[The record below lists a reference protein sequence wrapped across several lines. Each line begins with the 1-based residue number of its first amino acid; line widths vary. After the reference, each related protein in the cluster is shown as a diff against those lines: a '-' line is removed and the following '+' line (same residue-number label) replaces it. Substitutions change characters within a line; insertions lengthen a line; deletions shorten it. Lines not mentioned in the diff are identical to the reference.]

1 MAKKVERSKTNDD
14 FDFDDDLNF
23 DDLNF
28 DDDVSGMMDDDL
40 ANDSRSPVMKALSGT
55 IDAGKD
61 ELLDVDNYKDI
72 ISNALPNEYG
82 KITSDLSPLTS
93 KLKDT
98 YREQADQ
105 MKPGLKEL
113 ARNVDKL
120 IPQENE
126 RAKNMLKTIR
136 EKLGIED
143 DYYSQ
148 GNNRETDMKNSLEDI
163 FNEQR
168 EVENQRYIREQAEE
182 NIEKGIEEKRF
193 KTQVNISSSMQSD
206 IARLRQ
212 YNDKINI
219 AYQKKSLELQ
229 YKSLFV
235 ASDLLA
241 ETKRNN
247 ALVKPQLMAIAKNTA
262 LPEIQKQRLTE
273 NIKETFRDRF
283 KRTVDSALFDKEGY
297 FQRGVDNI
305 IGGITDKLNSVNS
318 GIEGAARMTD
328 EVNNALEMGSGVGM
342 GKEEAL
348 SQSIVAFGSGFLTEI
363 IGDKIKDKVF
373 TPDRMD
379 EGAYKKLIQASKYT
393 GNLPGL
399 IHDLRSSDKLNQIE
413 LEDSENASIWS
424 ILKNK
429 TSNLF
434 KRGAAGVLEN
444 FDTGMSMG
452 GTLSSGQGVH
462 AIEVADGFDNRT
474 KKTINDIIPGLL
486 SMQLRELQM
495 LRTGREDVELVR
507 YDHKEGKF
515 STTSELA
522 ERFRTDMIKASSG
535 DSLNRKVDSIMKEI
549 IGDKTLS
556 ESATIALRRRIK
568 SLATENGIFDV
579 KYLKSEAFYKGMD
592 DRVIDEIKMVISENF
607 DESKKGFTL
616 RDKEISDQ
624 FVELKET
631 LRDPRLYIDDFAR
644 LGNLDILE
652 KLGMV
657 KKSGYDR
664 GVIIGKSIEELVTG
678 KGIREYQSADAPIIG
693 PNTRDKDSTGKS
705 KTKPKMLHEVELIRK
720 ALSDYPK
727 QMTNKLDEVIA
738 ELRGTAVSDIN
749 AKEDIRPTNTSSVLD
764 KFKKFNIFNWK
775 YKKGEG
781 DGREHTGPMAQDI
794 NETFG
799 ETAAPGGTRIDL
811 TTLNGINMAAISELY
826 EKYLTLEER
835 NDIDNM
841 KNTRDILLGIKK
853 DTAVIAKRSGVNFG
867 FGDIS
872 VDLHKLVVG
881 LQHLLP
887 NVDLDEV
894 LENGKKKY
902 RTGKEFMI
910 DAVKDA
916 GSYLKE
922 KGIRYKDAFL
932 DTMDWSANKLRQGG
946 NIVTK
951 GIGKGY
957 RGARALW
964 DKHGDTIKG
973 KVKDGLIS
981 LKDSAFWMMNTA
993 ADKLKMVYSD
1003 ILPKGFS
1010 FLKDRLGEAKSF
1022 ILDTYNRPIDI
1033 YVKGNPTPVMY
1044 ALKMKNAFYYN
1055 VSDDSVINNLGD
1067 IKGEVKDAEG
1077 NIVLTMDDI
1086 HNGLVNARGE
1096 PVKVGITSVGS
1107 FAKDALGY
1115 VTRRFIGA
1123 GKDVLGMA
1131 GKAGDW
1137 VRGKLGNLFPNM
1149 ANWFATF
1156 DISQFSIFND
1166 KTNLYLEQIRDLL
1179 NYRLPGTPTDFGLG
1193 DESSN
1198 SFVGPKRP
1206 KDLVIKSLEKGKE
1219 SIKDK
1224 IKGKTGDLKDK
1235 LFGGGSSVGDAVGST
1250 GGEGGQVPAGTSGGS
1265 GVTGAAMG
1273 AVLGSGV
1280 VGGAIGGAVDSA
1292 GGWISDKASSIFNR
1306 DPNTPRKSAKEWMK
1320 EKISNLRKPRRPMKE
1335 WFKDKLTNSTEAN
1348 LFRKAK
1354 DKIFNRNKPTD
1365 EVKPEGASNDPNTNN
1380 QPQTQDQGQPTQPG
1394 IFRRGLGML
1403 GGLIGGSQPRE
1414 GESDSNRP
1422 SIGDRI
1428 KSTLGSF
1435 KKDSGKRVE
1444 DPKFNDQDGDGDRD
1458 GNFKERFEEMEQ
1470 RKKEKSKAQ
1479 LGFDSKMRYKG
1490 GNIIDRMMGMIGGL
1504 MGGGGIGGAADAV
1517 GGAADLAGAAGDLMP
1532 DGSRRGP
1539 VGGAPGSPAGKKPG
1553 LLRRIGTPIANV
1565 MDKLGGTKAGAAV
1578 ASKLGALRN
1587 GLTVLGLV
1595 SGATPIGMLSAGGSA
1610 LMTGVGA
1617 MMASPVVLG
1626 GLAIAAG
1633 AYGVYKLGQF
1643 MTRNSAD
1650 DIDLIRLTQYG
1661 LSEDQ
1666 DSDYHYMFELE
1677 QYLIDNVVGYNS
1689 NKEAQI
1695 TGNKLDAEEVLDI
1708 FGIDP
1713 DDTER
1718 TKAFLQWFNGRFKPV
1733 FLTHLTAIAKIDPK
1747 IKLDDID
1754 DMEDEQKLEYIKMV
1768 ALPDGPYNITASPL
1782 EDPLQATKDDVQAAI
1797 DKVKEDLDV
1806 DEEKKK
1812 EVGVAAKPTAQA
1824 VGSQTKLVEDKE
1836 AEKSTISKIGGM
1848 VKKLALG
1855 GMFGG
1860 AIAMATQTGGNL
1872 KAMALSVTGSV
1883 AKIFGLKTDYL
1894 EMARMHA
1901 YGLTKL
1907 TNSHTAP
1914 IRALEETLLDEDMI
1928 RFNPDNTATFKGDV
1942 GYLLKSA
1949 VGALFG
1955 ISGPSDAKAPDFIA
1969 WFNNR
1974 FLPVYLFF
1982 VATGKQHTSQT
1993 YPEHIENM
2001 LSDNQKY
2008 DIATQITGLDV
2019 WSKTNSPF
2027 KDLQLGT
2034 DNTIN
2039 NTLLEELKKLK
2050 KDEELKAPSA
2060 KASGETKPSDPN
2072 LKNADVPPP
2081 APMTRNNTPPIPT
2094 SSSGASDVN
2103 VGMSAEGEKP
2113 PTTTVSMSSG
2123 AGPAGAN
2130 NQPPIPQAGGDL
2142 LSAEEG
2148 WGAISGGAEKLKG
2161 IHPDLLKNFL
2171 GLAAEY
2177 YKITGKKVFVESG
2190 FRTFEQQAKLAK
2202 ENKFA
2207 AKPGNSLHEK
2217 GLALDIPS
2225 AVLNEAEKLGLMR
2238 KYGFTRP
2245 IGGEPW
2251 HIEAAVM
2258 QLDQQGARR
2267 SMDRAGELI
2276 RASPGRGGGGYG
2288 TIKGAAEK
2296 RRNYNIAKAAIEES
2310 VGKMV
2315 STEELVSKGANA
2327 NDVASVP
2334 NKPLIQPD
2342 TGKPNTAVSTN
2353 SPSTSSGG
2361 GSGMGGSTGGSVAG
2375 GSVVKAGYNNTPSTE
2390 DGGKLQSTGG
2400 SGGAAMTTGGQT
2412 MGSMTTGGSTGG
2424 SVQATGSKA
2433 GIVNIIKEAAKRV
2446 GIDENILVAMA
2457 AIESGFN
2464 PNAKSKYSSA
2474 SGLFQFLTKTW
2485 AGITSQKG
2493 AKYGIGPNTSRF
2505 DPMASSVMAGEYI
2518 KQNFSYLKKVKSDL
2532 GPVEAYMAHFLG
2544 PGGASTFFKAPPSA
2558 IAAQVLPK
2566 AAAANKPIFYDNGRP
2581 RTITEV
2587 YNHLADKM
2595 KNRAKEHGVSVNISG
2610 GGPVSS
2616 TGNNTPTHSDGT
2628 ALVPGTRGHAEYQ
2641 ATGRVSMSRDAVGGS
2656 VGGSSGG
2663 YSNTSMGGGADMGG
2677 GMGDVGAIPDVV
2689 GSGPAMPGS
2698 SSMPTPA
2705 GPPMFDP
2712 STFSGMT
2719 NTLVESLNVQKEIL
2733 SIIKSYVGSGVTP
2746 TSKRSDAAMLKD
2758 NYSGKIESPKP
2769 ATSSAVSLKRL
2780 TI

>member
-28 DDDVSGMMDDDL
+28 DDDISGMMDDDL

-61 ELLDVDNYKDI
+61 ELLDIDNYKDI

-82 KITSDLSPLTS
+82 RITSDLSPLTS

-163 FNEQR
+163 FNEQK
-168 EVENQRYIREQAEE
+168 EVENQRYIREQAEDK
-182 NIEKGIEEKRF
+182 IEKGIEEKRF

-273 NIKETFRDRF
+273 NVKETFRDRF

-328 EVNNALEMGSGVGM
+328 EVNNALEMGSSVGM

-348 SQSIVAFGSGFLTEI
+348 SQAIVAFGSGFLTEI
-363 IGDKIKDKVF
+363 LGDKIKDKVF

-379 EGAYKKLIQASKYT
+379 KGAYKKLLQASKYT

-399 IHDLRSSDKLNQIE
+399 IHDLRSSDKLNQVE

-522 ERFRTDMIKASSG
+522 ERFRTDMIKASRG

-549 IGDKTLS
+549 TGDKTLS
-556 ESATIALRRRIK
+556 ENATIALRRRIK

-657 KKSGYDR
+657 KKRGYDR
-664 GVIIGKSIEELVTG
+664 GEIIGKSIEELVTG
-678 KGIREYQSADAPIIG
+678 KGIREYQSADAPNIG

-872 VDLHKLVVG
+872 VDLHKLVLG

-887 NVDLDEV
+887 NVDFDE
-894 LENGKKKY
+894 LMENGKKRY

-910 DAVKDA
+910 DAAKDT
-916 GSYLKE
+916 GRYIKE

-1206 KDLVIKSLEKGKE
+1206 KDLVVKALEKGK
-1219 SIKDK
+1219 DK
-1224 IKGKTGDLKDK
+1224 VLSNLPSSLGEKYRNWKKQNGIGDE
-1235 LFGGGSSVGDAVGST
+1235 FVGPIQPTNIPEDEFVG
-1250 GGEGGQVPAGTSGGS
+1250 PRR
-1265 GVTGAAMG
+1265 
-1273 AVLGSGV
+1273 
-1280 VGGAIGGAVDSA
+1280 SA
-1292 GGWISDKASSIFNR
+1292 GNWMQSKLSGMFGRGDS
-1306 DPNTPRKSAKEWMK
+1306 DPNAHRKSVKEWMK
-1320 EKISNLRKPRRPMKE
+1320 EKAQGFQGPRRPMGR
-1335 WFKDKLTNSTEAN
+1335 WFKDQFTGSTEAN
-1348 LFRKAK
+1348 LFGKAK
-1354 DKIFNRNKPTD
+1354 DKLLGRNKPEEET
-1365 EVKPEGASNDPNTNN
+1365 KPT
-1380 QPQTQDQGQPTQPG
+1380 QIQDQQPTQGGG
-1394 IFRRGLGML
+1394 ILSRGMGMI
-1403 GGLIGGSQPRE
+1403 GGLFGGGKKDTPE
-1414 GESDSNRP
+1414 GEKKL
-1422 SIGDRI
+1422 SIGEQI
-1428 KSTLGSF
+1428 KNALSGF
-1435 KKDSGKRVE
+1435 RKDTKDDGQVVN
-1444 DPKFNDQDGDGDRD
+1444 PKFNDQDGDGDRD
-1458 GNFKERFEEMEQ
+1458 GNFKDRFEEMER
-1470 RKKEKSKAQ
+1470 RKAERAKPQ
-1479 LGFDSKMRYKG
+1479 LGFDANMKYKG
-1490 GNIIDRMMGMIGGL
+1490 GNVIDKMLGMIGGL
-1504 MGGGGIGGAADAV
+1504 MGGGGIGGALGGAADAV

-1539 VGGAPGSPAGKKPG
+1539 GGAPGTPAGKKPG
-1553 LLRRIGTPIANV
+1553 LLRRMGTPITNAFS
-1565 MDKLGGTKAGAAV
+1565 KIGGTKAGAAV

-1595 SGATPIGMLSAGGSA
+1595 GGATPIGMLAAGGSA
-1610 LMTGVGA
+1610 LMTGIGA

-1626 GLAIAAG
+1626 GLATAAG

-1747 IKLDDID
+1747 IKLDDVD

-1797 DKVKEDLDV
+1797 DRVKEDLDV

-1836 AEKSTISKIGGM
+1836 AEKSTISKIGDM

-1860 AIAMATQTGGNL
+1860 AIAMAMQTGGNL

-1907 TNSHTAP
+1907 TNSHTTP
-1914 IRALEETLLDEDMI
+1914 IRALEERLLDEDTI

-2130 NQPPIPQAGGDL
+2130 SQPPIPAASGAL

-2148 WGAISGGAEKLKG
+2148 WGAISGGAGKLKN

-2171 GLAAEY
+2171 GMAAEY

-2190 FRTFEQQAKLAK
+2190 FRTFEQQAKLAR

-2361 GSGMGGSTGGSVAG
+2361 GSGMGGSYAGSVAG

-2424 SVQATGSKA
+2424 PVQATGSKA

-2581 RTITEV
+2581 RTIAEV

-2641 ATGRVSMSRDAVGGS
+2641 ATGRVSMSRDAVGGG

-2733 SIIKSYVGSGVTP
+2733 SIIKSYVGSGITP